1 MGAYYARNDGVAPD
15 VAQAIEDHYKP
26 RFAGDQLPMSMVGL
40 VVAMADK
47 METLVGMFGIGN
59 LPTGDKDPFALR
71 RHALGVIRM
80 LIDKKIPISIQQL
93 IDICASS
100 FEKQTIAEFDK
111 NKLEQ
116 FFLERVANLLES
128 EDVIPSHVSAVM
140 ESVKLNTW
148 SHVRERLEA
157 VAQFSLLPA
166 SEALAAANKRI
177 SNILKKSSDFINA
190 EVNQS
195 LLIEKAE
202 QDLYTQ
208 LINIA
213 EKADT
218 CFNAGDYKANL
229 TVLAGL
235 RDSVDAFFN
244 EVMVNAEDQAIRQ
257 NRLSLLNKLH
267 AQMNQVADLSRLAS

>member
-1 MGAYYARNDGVAPD
+1 
-15 VAQAIEDHYKP
+15 
-26 RFAGDQLPMSMVGL
+26 
-40 VVAMADK
+40 
-47 METLVGMFGIGN
+47 
-59 LPTGDKDPFALR
+59 
-71 RHALGVIRM
+71 
-80 LIDKKIPISIQQL
+80 
-93 IDICASS
+93 
-100 FEKQTIAEFDK
+100 
-111 NKLEQ
+111 
-116 FFLERVANLLES
+116 
-128 EDVIPSHVSAVM
+128 
-140 ESVKLNTW
+140 
-148 SHVRERLEA
+148 
-157 VAQFSLLPA
+157 
-166 SEALAAANKRI
+166 
-177 SNILKKSSDFINA
+177 LKKSSDFINA